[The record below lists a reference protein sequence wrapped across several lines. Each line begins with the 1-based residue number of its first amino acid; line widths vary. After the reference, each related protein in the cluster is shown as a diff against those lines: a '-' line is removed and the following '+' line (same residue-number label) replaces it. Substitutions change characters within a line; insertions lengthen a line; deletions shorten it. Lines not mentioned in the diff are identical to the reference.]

1 VKGFLAVA
9 RREIVERRGIFLA
22 AAAAAVLP
30 FLIPLLPAARRFGA
44 SETRLYAAAFLAL
57 ALSAVLSL
65 VLGTTTIGRDLSE
78 RRLAFYFSRPIG
90 NAAIWAGKLAGAWLL
105 IVMVASIV
113 WIPAGLF
120 DHATWAREIRSGLA
134 VSVGLAFGL
143 AVVVS
148 LALGNAASLAL
159 RSRSI
164 WLAGDLVA
172 LAVWIGV
179 MGSISMPLLSA
190 GAPVVLQRFSLALVT
205 ACAIALLLSG
215 GAQVSI
221 GRVDP
226 IRGSRARFAALW
238 GLLFAVAGLSIVSVA
253 WLTSPTPKD
262 LVSALTGYATPHGSW
277 IEVEGLARGRA
288 DYWSSFF
295 YDVDSG
301 RSVAARKGR
310 EGAVAISEDGSTAAW
325 TQPSGILTEAL
336 QDVWFCRLADPVLRR
351 ARLPISA
358 RIGNIEI
365 SPDGS
370 RLALHGGGAFGVYE
384 IPSGRLIGSVPPGTD
399 EQFSRVAFLRRD
411 RLRIYRMP
419 FGVTVRAGEEP
430 ASVEILDFDV
440 AARRLVL
447 RATIAPLHRP
457 FSLTFDDRAGR
468 VIVWERGSS
477 LSLFDSTNGRLVAVL
492 GNAGWDAASRAFL
505 SGGRIA
511 VAEAS
516 DGTGRVHLF
525 SSEGR
530 PERVLDLGT
539 ADLVRLGAE
548 TSVRTLALSIGPKPS
563 VWGAGD
569 SFLLDLEDGTLRKL
583 GSHLE
588 PVAAHMRWRLPRPEP
603 GSIASLLFSRSDG
616 SLLRLDPMTGK
627 LTTLFRGR

>member
-1 VKGFLAVA
+1 
-9 RREIVERRGIFLA
+9 
-22 AAAAAVLP
+22 
-30 FLIPLLPAARRFGA
+30 
-44 SETRLYAAAFLAL
+44 
-57 ALSAVLSL
+57 
-65 VLGTTTIGRDLSE
+65 
-78 RRLAFYFSRPIG
+78 
-90 NAAIWAGKLAGAWLL
+90 
-105 IVMVASIV
+105 
-113 WIPAGLF
+113 
-120 DHATWAREIRSGLA
+120 
-134 VSVGLAFGL
+134 
-143 AVVVS
+143 
-148 LALGNAASLAL
+148 
-159 RSRSI
+159 
-164 WLAGDLVA
+164 
-172 LAVWIGV
+172 
-179 MGSISMPLLSA
+179 
-190 GAPVVLQRFSLALVT
+190 
-205 ACAIALLLSG
+205 
-215 GAQVSI
+215 
-221 GRVDP
+221 
-226 IRGSRARFAALW
+226 
-238 GLLFAVAGLSIVSVA
+238 
-253 WLTSPTPKD
+253 
-262 LVSALTGYATPHGSW
+262 
-277 IEVEGLARGRA
+277 
-288 DYWSSFF
+288 
-295 YDVDSG
+295 
-301 RSVAARKGR
+301 
-310 EGAVAISEDGSTAAW
+310 
-325 TQPSGILTEAL
+325 
-336 QDVWFCRLADPVLRR
+336 
-351 ARLPISA
+351 
-358 RIGNIEI
+358 
-365 SPDGS
+365 
-370 RLALHGGGAFGVYE
+370 
-384 IPSGRLIGSVPPGTD
+384 
-399 EQFSRVAFLRRD
+399 
-411 RLRIYRMP
+411 MP

-440 AARRLVL
+440 AARRLVP